1 MIMDNIA
8 TDRRVL
14 PRLHEGQYSYV
25 LDLLVVVKIIRFI
38 DNIMIMDKMTY
49 WQVQLPEGQYSY
61 VLDLLVVVNIII
73 I

>member
-1 MIMDNIA
+1 M
-8 TDRRVL
+8 
-14 PRLHEGQYSYV
+14 PEGQYSYS
-25 LDLLVVVKIIRFI
+25 LDLLVVVNII

-49 WQVQLPEGQYSY
+49 WQVQLPEGQYSS

>member
-1 MIMDNIA
+1 
-8 TDRRVL
+8 
-14 PRLHEGQYSYV
+14 
-25 LDLLVVVKIIRFI
+25 
-38 DNIMIMDKMTY
+38 MIMDKMTY